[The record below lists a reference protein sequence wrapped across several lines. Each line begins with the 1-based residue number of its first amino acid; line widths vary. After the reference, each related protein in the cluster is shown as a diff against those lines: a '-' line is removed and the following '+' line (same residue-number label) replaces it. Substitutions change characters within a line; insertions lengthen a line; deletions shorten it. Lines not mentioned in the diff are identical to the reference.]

1 MLQSFGFRCLGV
13 VVLALVSSW
22 VSAQALSDLDAVHDA
37 AQLRT
42 LAMRAAKA
50 HVQLAVNGNDDKVW
64 RQLTDCVVRYDDTL
78 AQLEASA
85 TGPDL
90 NHRLQDLRAQWQRY
104 KTIAL
109 SEPSRSSVLKMLDAS
124 NNLLVQTDGL
134 MRQWQSRLPLE
145 RGGLDTL
152 AQQQAMLSERV
163 GLYYAALAYGVDAPW
178 VRDEL
183 HYSVSAF
190 EKGMKQLQSDSVG
203 GHDNRLL
210 GLLQNQWNYI
220 RSGLQQSTH
229 TTSGLALNVAM
240 ESLYTESNQLGERFH
255 KQDRIAMNMP
265 SVGVGLAAYVTDD

>member
-1 MLQSFGFRCLGV
+1 
-13 VVLALVSSW
+13 
-22 VSAQALSDLDAVHDA
+22 
-37 AQLRT
+37 
-42 LAMRAAKA
+42 
-50 HVQLAVNGNDDKVW
+50 
-64 RQLTDCVVRYDDTL
+64 
-78 AQLEASA
+78 
-85 TGPDL
+85 
-90 NHRLQDLRAQWQRY
+90 
-104 KTIAL
+104 
-109 SEPSRSSVLKMLDAS
+109 MLDAS